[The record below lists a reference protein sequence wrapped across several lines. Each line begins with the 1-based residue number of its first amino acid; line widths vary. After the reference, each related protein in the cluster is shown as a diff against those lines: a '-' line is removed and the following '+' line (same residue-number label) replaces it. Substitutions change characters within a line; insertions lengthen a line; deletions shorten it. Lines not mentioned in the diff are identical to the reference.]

1 MHRLARRCSYTAS
14 RGTWTC
20 RFVVPIGRSAR
31 GRYLVHK
38 TAKRV
43 LINNFKERLFGALQ
57 LQRTTLNHIR
67 TKCFEW
73 IQAGSPGAGRC
84 GCTLHGVRLLR
95 GMAYAVL
102 LLPLSALW
110 ALSLYVACST
120 GASAAQSCHSCEHSG
135 VY

>member
-1 MHRLARRCSYTAS
+1 
-14 RGTWTC
+14 
-20 RFVVPIGRSAR
+20 VVPIGRSAR

-73 IQAGSPGAGRC
+73 IQAGSPRGWP
-84 GCTLHGVRLLR
+84 LR
-95 GMAYAVL
+95 
-102 LLPLSALW
+102 
-110 ALSLYVACST
+110 LYVAWCT
-120 GASAAQSCHSCEHSG
+120 PLTWYGLCCVVAAVVRSLGPELARRM
-135 VY
+135 